1 VVGFL
6 TLGSSVNADN
16 LTSLYGNANG
26 NAVNPGAT
34 IPSHPGNGVTSF
46 RDLSSAD
53 VGTTYSI
60 PLTLAGVE
68 ASAYLCG
75 WIDFNRDGVM
85 SFSERTCA
93 PNPGVNATSAT
104 LNWTVPDTL
113 VPGPTYARIRLSYD
127 PIPLPTGKV
136 SSGEVEDYSLT
147 ISASALPDAVDD
159 TSTNGQDVN
168 QIISPLTNDQFE
180 DGSPALNS
188 SLRLCGYG
196 TGPFVCNK
204 LSLTVP
210 GEGVYT
216 VNSDG
221 TVTFD
226 PFPSFVG
233 TATSVQYQISDTQSR
248 TTTATI
254 TPTVTPAP
262 SATPDTTSD
271 FVNIV
276 QSKSVLTND
285 TAGYGI
291 LSASSLFLCGTN
303 QTTPNCSALTVSVE
317 GGVYSVNQSTGV
329 VTFTPSTDWAGVAP
343 AVTYQVSNGSQQVTS
358 STYTPTVISQPD
370 AEDDTSSGA
379 YDTNQIID
387 VLFNDVERGADFD
400 ETTVRLCDIDDPA
413 TPGNE
418 TQTPPNCDKTSLSI
432 PGEGTYSV
440 NEDGTVTFNP
450 LPTFVRTV
458 STPVRYQVADE
469 LGEIADALIT
479 PTVALPPLPTALPE
493 AISDAYDTNQVYTPI
508 SNDTP
513 GASSFPLLATTV
525 LLCAAGETAPN
536 CTLTTLTVDGQ
547 GTYTVNTT
555 TGEVTFNPLP
565 TFTGPATPMS
575 YQA

>member
-1 VVGFL
+1 MEPFTSAGDEGCTLYTESSTLSKCLQRGFVTMTFSEPTINPVISFAGWGGNDGGARSWSELDLVTPNVTVTRLSGTNMQVLNGTHVGIVEPNPGTRCVHAPAAGCGSLQINGTVTEVKFAVSYWANGSGWGNEDQWNIVASVTEDFGRLPSSYDVPVASHVVGFL

-254 TPTVTPAP
+254 TPTVTPALQIP
-262 SATPDTTSD
+262 P
-271 FVNIV
+271 
-276 QSKSVLTND
+276 
-285 TAGYGI
+285 
-291 LSASSLFLCGTN
+291 
-303 QTTPNCSALTVSVE
+303 
-317 GGVYSVNQSTGV
+317 
-329 VTFTPSTDWAGVAP
+329 VT
-343 AVTYQVSNGSQQVTS
+343 
-358 STYTPTVISQPD
+358 
-370 AEDDTSSGA
+370 
-379 YDTNQIID
+379 
-387 VLFNDVERGADFD
+387 L
-400 ETTVRLCDIDDPA
+400 
-413 TPGNE
+413 
-418 TQTPPNCDKTSLSI
+418 
-432 PGEGTYSV
+432 
-440 NEDGTVTFNP
+440 
-450 LPTFVRTV
+450 
-458 STPVRYQVADE
+458 
-469 LGEIADALIT
+469 
-479 PTVALPPLPTALPE
+479 
-493 AISDAYDTNQVYTPI
+493 
-508 SNDTP
+508 
-513 GASSFPLLATTV
+513 
-525 LLCAAGETAPN
+525 
-536 CTLTTLTVDGQ
+536 
-547 GTYTVNTT
+547 
-555 TGEVTFNPLP
+555 
-565 TFTGPATPMS
+565 
-575 YQA
+575 